1 MIPLFFFFFNN
12 YPDYEDNVL
21 GRLKTKI
28 ESEVDNKNKIRT
40 HFKYKYEGDV
50 YEFDLVE
57 LDENDQIKSVYEIK
71 TPKAVST
78 SFNYIRELLRKYQKA
93 TKADVFLVY
102 EKEEDGQ
109 LQIVSLYE
117 LNPKDNKRIPNQ
129 GSVKTFSE
137 FYNALKTVCNGDT
150 SDLQYFF
157 RGHSKISYQTIPS
170 VFRDDNIKYEDRM
183 FREAIRQ
190 NPSVFTEDMSTFDKL
205 VKMQHYELP
214 TRLLDIT
221 SNPLVALYFACKNNE
236 NDDGDVLIFPML
248 NEQIV
253 YYDKEPVYILSN
265 LAKLPTS
272 FDFSKDKENLVDEIK
287 LDKPTFN
294 GEHLTDEKTKGVLC
308 VMPKLNNERII
319 RQQGAFFIFGKGV
332 SKNEPAQFA
341 DKPITIRIKAE
352 GKKDILKDLQIL
364 GINEATMFPEI
375 DKKLKQI
382 KTELTRK

>member
-1 MIPLFFFFFNN
+1 MISLLLFFF
-12 YPDYEDNVL
+12 PGEYEDRVL
-21 GRLKTKI
+21 NQLKSEI
-28 ESEVDNKNKIRT
+28 ESRVGNKNKIRT
-40 HFKYKYEGDV
+40 HYKYKYEGDA

-57 LDENDQIKSVYEIK
+57 LDESDQIKSVYEIK
-71 TPKAVST
+71 TPKAIST
-78 SFNYIRELLRKYQKA
+78 NSNSIRELLRKYQKA
-93 TKADVFLVY
+93 TKADVFLVF
-102 EKEEDGQ
+102 EKKEEGQ
-109 LQIVSLYE
+109 LQIVPLSD
-117 LNPKDNKRIPNQ
+117 LNPKDNEYVPNQ

-137 FYNALKTVCNGDT
+137 FYNALKTVCNDDA

-157 RGHSKISYQTIPS
+157 RGHSKSTYRTIPS
-170 VFRDDNIKYEDRM
+170 IFRDNNIKYEDRM
-183 FREAIRQ
+183 YHEAIRK
-190 NPSVFTEDMSTFDKL
+190 NPSVFTEDMSTFDRL

-221 SNPLVALYFACKNNE
+221 SNPLVALYFACKNNK
-236 NDDGDVLIFPML
+236 DADGDVLIFPML

-253 YYDKEPVYILSN
+253 YYDKEPVFILSN

-272 FDFSKDKENLVDEIK
+272 FEFSKDKEILVDEIK
-287 LDKPTFN
+287 QDKPTFN

-319 RQQGAFFIFGKGV
+319 RQQGAFFIFGKGM

-375 DKKLKQI
+375 DKILKQI